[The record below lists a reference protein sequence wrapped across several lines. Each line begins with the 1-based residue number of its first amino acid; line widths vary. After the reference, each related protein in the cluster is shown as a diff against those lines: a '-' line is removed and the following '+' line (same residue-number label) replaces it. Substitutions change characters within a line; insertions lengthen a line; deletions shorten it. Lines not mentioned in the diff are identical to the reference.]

1 MRDTLKKPELLA
13 PAGTKE
19 SFIGAIN
26 AGANAI
32 FMAGHRFGARAFAE
46 NFNQADLIEAIEYAH
61 LRGVSVFIVVNTLT
75 FDDEVEALLS
85 YTDELVKAHVDALI
99 VQDIGMIAIFA
110 QRYPNT
116 AIHASTQVNAHNIHH
131 VKFLKELG
139 VKRVILARET
149 SLDVIKAIKKTV
161 DIELEVFIHGALC
174 VSFSG
179 NCLIS
184 SILNKRSGNRG
195 ECAYNCRLPYKLI
208 KDKTV
213 IGEESY
219 LMSAKDL
226 MTLEY
231 IDELI
236 EAGIDSFKIEG
247 RMRKKEYVTQTTMA
261 YRMAI
266 DAYFE
271 EKKIDVE
278 KQIDKLK
285 RVFNRDYTKGYMLKE
300 VPKDLNNDF
309 RPNHMGVNIGKVL
322 KYENNLALIELTE
335 DLKNGDGF
343 RIVGEH
349 DYGNMVTFMKRMNN
363 TIIKEA
369 FKGETVYL
377 EVKEKVYPNSLLFK
391 TLDSDLEKDLI
402 MYQNPAFKIVPI
414 TGMVSAF
421 VGKPLSLS
429 ISDGDHTVE
438 VASDQL
444 LEYAM
449 NQAATEASIATGFSK
464 LGGTPFYFEDLSIY
478 TDQSC
483 FIPVKQMNEIR
494 RIAIEELSALR
505 IERNPVIIKE
515 FKLVNGFNYQNQFKL
530 VARVHTLDQ
539 LNTAY
544 KLGLDEIYY
553 EDIIETQPNDYPN
566 AVIRPVTKRIIEDIN
581 DFDITGPT
589 MVSELGGIYQNQKRY
604 PLITDEFVNI
614 TNIYTA
620 ALISNYHVERI
631 SLSSELDS
639 EHVLRF
645 SDRYFKRF
653 NGYPNLEMVVYGHKD
668 LMISKYCPVAKTFG
682 YKPNCKLCFKDQYYL
697 QDHIGKYALLNDGHC
712 NMRVMD
718 PTPLLLIDHLD
729 QLKEARIHTFRLD
742 FTTETEKEMKSI
754 IYAFKLA
761 LEHKPYRIELSRFR
775 TGRFI

>member
-1 MRDTLKKPELLA
+1 MKKPELLA

-19 SFIGAIN
+19 AFIGAIN

-46 NFNQADLIEAIEYAH
+46 NFNQQDLKEAIEYAH

-75 FDDEVEALLS
+75 FDDEVEDLLN

-99 VQDIGMIAIFA
+99 VQDIGMIQIFTK
-110 QRYPNT
+110 RYPNT

-131 VKFLKELG
+131 VKFLKDLG

-149 SLDVIKAIKKTV
+149 SLDVIREIKRTV

-213 IGEESY
+213 ISEESY

-231 IDELI
+231 IDQLI

-271 EKKIDVE
+271 DKKINFKTE
-278 KQIDKLK
+278 IDKLK

-309 RPNHMGVNIGKVL
+309 RPNHMGVQIGKVL
-322 KYENNLALIELTE
+322 KYENNLALVELTE

-349 DYGNMVTFMKRMNN
+349 DYGNIVTFMKRKNN
-363 TIIKEA
+363 MIAKEA

-391 TLDSDLEKDLI
+391 TLDSDLEKDLV
-402 MYQNPAFKIVPI
+402 MYQSTSFKLIPI

-421 VGKPLSLS
+421 IGKPLTLTL
-429 ISDGDHTVE
+429 SDGNHTVE
-438 VASDQL
+438 VSAETV
-444 LEYAM
+444 LEYAT
-449 NQAATEASIATGFSK
+449 NQPTTEPIIAQGFSK
-464 LGGTPFYFEDLSIY
+464 LGGTPFYFDELSIY
-478 TDQSC
+478 TDNHC
-483 FIPVKQMNEIR
+483 FIPVKQMNEVR

-505 IERNPVIIKE
+505 IKQDERIIQD
-515 FKLVNGFNYQNQFKL
+515 FQLQNGFVYKNQPKL
-530 VARVHTLDQ
+530 VARVHTKDQ
-539 LNTAY
+539 LESAY

-553 EDIIETQPNDYPN
+553 EDIIDVDPNDYPN
-566 AVIRPVTKRIIEDIN
+566 IPVRPVTKRIIEDVK
-581 DFDITGPT
+581 DFEITGPT

-604 PLITDEFVNI
+604 PIVTDEFVNI

-620 ALISNYHVERI
+620 ALISNFNVERI
-631 SLSSELDS
+631 SLSSELDND
-639 EHVLRF
+639 HVLRF

-653 NGYPNLEMVVYGHKD
+653 GSYPNLEMVVYGHKD
-668 LMISKYCPVAKTFG
+668 LMISKYCPVAKNFG
-682 YKPNCKLCFKDQYYL
+682 YKPNCRLCFKDQYYL

-718 PTPLLLIDHLD
+718 PTPLLLIDHLEA
-729 QLKEARIHTFRLD
+729 LKQARIHTLRLD

-761 LEHKPYRIELSRFR
+761 LENKPYRIELSRFR
-775 TGRFI
+775 TGRFV